1 MTENE
6 YNETFEMRME
16 KEHQQ
21 TLARMQ
27 QFSLVL
33 DEMFKMPNT
42 QQQNKR
48 LLLCPPSLTS
58 TWK

>member
-6 YNETFEMRME
+6 YNETFEMRLE

-48 LLLCPPSLTS
+48 LL
-58 TWK
+58 

>member
-27 QFSLVL
+27 QFNLVL
-33 DEMFKMPNT
+33 DEIFKMPNT
-42 QQQNKR
+42 QQQSK
-48 LLLCPPSLTS
+48 
-58 TWK
+58 K

>member
-6 YNETFEMRME
+6 YNETFDMQME
-16 KEHQQ
+16 KEHKQ

-42 QQQNKR
+42 QQQNKKE
-48 LLLCPPSLTS
+48 L
-58 TWK
+58 

>member
-48 LLLCPPSLTS
+48 LL
-58 TWK
+58 

>member
-6 YNETFEMRME
+6 YNETFDMRME
-16 KEHQQ
+16 REHQQ
-21 TLARMQ
+21 TLTQMK

-42 QQQNKR
+42 QQQNRKE
-48 LLLCPPSLTS
+48 L
-58 TWK
+58 

>member
-42 QQQNKR
+42 QQQNKKE
-48 LLLCPPSLTS
+48 L
-58 TWK
+58 

>member
-27 QFSLVL
+27 QFSLFL

-42 QQQNKR
+42 QQQNRKE
-48 LLLCPPSLTS
+48 L
-58 TWK
+58 